1 MAGLLGLPAVP
12 PLDRGWI
19 HGVGIVLAAVGVVGT
34 FLTEQGMGGSWR
46 VGVDEGERTALVPA
60 GAFALVGNPFFTA
73 TLVTGAGLALIVPNA
88 VAILG
93 SARAIELRVKASR
106 NPPCV
111 ASTASV
117 TRPTGPR
124 WADSYRA
131 LASNEPPADQAH
143 VPDLVWHGDS
153 G

>member
-1 MAGLLGLPAVP
+1 M
-12 PLDRGWI
+12 
-19 HGVGIVLAAVGVVGT
+19 VLAAVGVVGT

-60 GAFALVGNPFFTA
+60 GAFALVSNPLFTA

-93 SARAIELRVKASR
+93 SARLLVAIELQVKVVEDPS
-106 NPPCV
+106 CV

-117 TRPTGPR
+117 TRPTCLR
-124 WADSYRA
+124 WAASFRA
-131 LASNEPPADQAH
+131 LASNEPLADQAH
-143 VPDLVWHGDS
+143 VHDLVWHGDS